1 MSFAHRNMT
10 RRGVALAG
18 LGALTLLLVTALADV
33 VTKVGYKAD
42 GTAHEGLV
50 PIEGK
55 TYLYEGGVKYKGGRK
70 EYRGLRY
77 FWPNDGRMATDE
89 DVE

>member
-42 GTAHEGLV
+42 GDARIFVGQTC
-50 PIEGK
+50 
-55 TYLYEGGVKYKGGRK
+55 
-70 EYRGLRY
+70 
-77 FWPNDGRMATDE
+77 
-89 DVE
+89 